1 MKTIWIFRVLFAAT
15 LSAGS
20 FPSTAQSAN
29 PSLSVNVPFG
39 FELGPRHFAPGAYSV
54 SVSGRGIL
62 SLRNDYQAALLLGH
76 WEKATQSSRSAKI
89 VFNVYGER
97 YFLRQVWPGTDAGY
111 VECPESRAERVA
123 RSSEPGSNGG
133 PHAPFQIAVLHRR
146 P

>member
-1 MKTIWIFRVLFAAT
+1 MKTIWISRVLFAAT

-20 FPSTAQSAN
+20 FPSPAQSAT
-29 PSLSVNVPFG
+29 PALSVNVPFG

-54 SVSGRGIL
+54 SVSGQGIL
-62 SLRNDYQAALLLGH
+62 SLRNGYQAALLLGY
-76 WEKATQSSRSAKI
+76 WQQAGQSPRSAKI

-97 YFLRQVWPGTDAGY
+97 YFLRQVWPGTDTSY

-123 RSSEPGSNGG
+123 RNSEPGSNGG
-133 PHAPFQIAVLHRR
+133 SHIPFQIAVLHRR

>member
-20 FPSTAQSAN
+20 FPSPAQSAN

-39 FELGPRHFAPGAYSV
+39 FELGPRHFAPGSYSI
-54 SVSGRGIL
+54 SVSGQGIL
-62 SLRNDYQAALLLGH
+62 SLKNGYQAALLLGH
-76 WEKATQSSRSAKI
+76 WEHAGQSPRSAKI

-97 YFLRQVWPGTDAGY
+97 YFLRQVWPGSDTSY
-111 VECPESRAERVA
+111 VECPESRAERLA
-123 RSSEPGSNGG
+123 RAAEPGSDDH
-133 PHAPFQIAVLHRR
+133 PRIPFQIAVLHRR